1 MRNSFHKA
9 AIPSNKNTEMVF
21 LSDDERPSRLSQ
33 LSLKKSKYISS
44 QKSISSIKLSKGNI
58 MDHVPK
64 SIICGYQTE
73 KGKKIYMI
81 DWHNTDDTVTLPT
94 LIPGELLKEKYTSLI
109 VDYLEN
115 IIVKH

>member
-1 MRNSFHKA
+1 
-9 AIPSNKNTEMVF
+9 MVNI
-21 LSDDERPSRLSQ
+21 SEDERPSKLSQ

-44 QKSISSIKLSKGNI
+44 QKPISSIKLSKGNI
-58 MDHVPK
+58 QDHSPK

-73 KGKKIYMI
+73 NGKKIYMI

-94 LIPGELLKEKYTSLI
+94 LMPGEILKEKYTSLI

-115 IIVKH
+115 IILKY